1 MGKQLYELSF
11 WIKLNADTE
20 KELEKIINLI
30 QKNEGEIVYKDI
42 PQKKEMAYPI
52 NKEKVGYFSYIVF
65 KAPKDKIERI
75 KKDLLFFKN
84 LLRYLIIKRKILFPK
99 EKV

>member
-1 MGKQLYELSF
+1 MNKQLYEISF
-11 WIKLNADTE
+11 WIKLNVDVE
-20 KELEKIINLI
+20 KEIEKIINLI

-42 PQKKEMAYPI
+42 PQKREMAYPI
-52 NKEKVGYFSYIVF
+52 NKEKLGYFYYIVF
-65 KAPKDKIERI
+65 NAPKEKVEKI

-84 LLRYLIIKRKILFPK
+84 ILRYLVVKRKVLFPK

>member
-1 MGKQLYELSF
+1 MSKQLYELSF

-30 QKNEGEIVYKDI
+30 QKNDGEVIYKEI
-42 PQKKEMAYPI
+42 PQKREMAYPI
-52 NKEKVGYFSYIVF
+52 NKEKIGYFSYIVF
-65 KAPKDKIERI
+65 RLPKEKTENI

-84 LLRYLIIKRKILFPK
+84 LLRYLIVKRKILFPK